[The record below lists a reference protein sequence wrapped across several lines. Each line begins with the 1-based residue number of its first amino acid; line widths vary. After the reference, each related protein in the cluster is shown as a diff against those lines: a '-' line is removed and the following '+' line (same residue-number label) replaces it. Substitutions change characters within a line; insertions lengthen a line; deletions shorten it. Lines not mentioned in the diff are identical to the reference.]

1 MTAPALRLVERNF
14 VAYRRM
20 WKVFATGFFEPL
32 FWLLSVGVGVAVLVG
47 DVDGL
52 PYEVFVAPGL
62 LASSAMNGA
71 IFDSTFN
78 VFFRLKFAKTYDA
91 ILATPLKPID
101 VAAGELLWS
110 SIRGLTYASAFL
122 VIMWVLDLVRSPWAI
137 VAVPAALLIGVAFS
151 GVGMAATTWM
161 RSFTDF
167 DWIQLALMP
176 LFLLSTSF
184 FPLDVYPRALEIAV
198 QATPL
203 YHGVALVRGLTTGAV
218 GAGLLVHVAV
228 LVVLG
233 VVGLTVAA
241 RRFDSLLLK

>member
-1 MTAPALRLVERNF
+1 VTAPALRLVERNY

-47 DVDGL
+47 DIDGL

-91 ILATPLKPID
+91 ILATPLNPID
-101 VAAGELLWS
+101 VAAGELVWS
-110 SIRGLTYASAFL
+110 SIRGLVYASAFL
-122 VIMWVLDLVRSPWAI
+122 VIMWALDLVRSPWAA
-137 VAVPAALLIGVAFS
+137 VALPAALLIGVAFS

-184 FPLDVYPRALEIAV
+184 FPLEVYPRALQLLV
-198 QATPL
+198 QVSPL

-228 LVVLG
+228 LVALG
-233 VVGLTVAA
+233 AAGLTVAA
-241 RRFDSLLLK
+241 RRFEGLLLK

>member
-1 MTAPALRLVERNF
+1 MSAPALRLVERNY

-62 LASSAMNGA
+62 LASSAMTGA
-71 IFDSTFN
+71 VFDSTFN
-78 VFFRLKFAKTYDA
+78 VFFRLKYAKTYEA
-91 ILATPLKPID
+91 ILATPLAPLD

-110 SIRGLTYASAFL
+110 SIRGLTYATAFL
-122 VIMWVLDLVRSPWAI
+122 VIMWWLDLVRSPWAALAI
-137 VAVPAALLIGVAFS
+137 PAALLIGVAFS
-151 GVGMAATTWM
+151 GVGMALTTWM

-167 DWIQLALMP
+167 DWIQVALMP

-184 FPLDVYPRALEIAV
+184 FPLEVYPRALQLAV
-198 QATPL
+198 QVSPL

-218 GAGLLVHVAV
+218 GPALLVHVAV
-228 LVVLG
+228 LVALG
-233 VVGLTVAA
+233 AVGLAVAA
-241 RRFDSLLLK
+241 RRFEGLLLK

>member
-1 MTAPALRLVERNF
+1 VTAPSLRLVERNY

-20 WKVFATGFFEPL
+20 WKIFATGFFEPL

-71 IFDSTFN
+71 VFDSTFN
-78 VFFRLKFAKTYDA
+78 VFFRLRYAKTYDGM
-91 ILATPLKPID
+91 LATPLTPMN
-101 VAAGELLWS
+101 VAAGELAWS

-122 VIMWVLDLVRSPWAI
+122 GIMWALDLVRSPWA
-137 VAVPAALLIGVAFS
+137 VLAVPAALLIGVAFS
-151 GVGMAATTWM
+151 GVGMALTTWM

-167 DWIQLALMP
+167 DWIQVALMP

-184 FPLDVYPRALEIAV
+184 FPLDVYPRALELLV
-198 QATPL
+198 QVTPL
-203 YHGVALVRGLTTGAV
+203 YHGVSLVRGLTTGAV
-218 GAGLLVHVAV
+218 GPGLLVHVGV
-228 LVVLG
+228 LVALG
-233 VVGLTVAA
+233 TVGLAVTA
-241 RRFDSLLLK
+241 RRFEGLLLK